1 MKKAITTP
9 KTKISSRILDS
20 NSTSSRTS
28 NLSKPKLITK
38 TTSTPIV
45 ARSTKTVPLK
55 PTQSLHSTGSLT
67 SQNKPIIKGTKTSSR
82 DVTSKR
88 VTKEQFFPKK
98 YPYSSYLHETSTEND
113 KKNIESPKQSTNKSS
128 SKPILSK
135 SKEVEQTKSPIP
147 KLSRERTMTRIL
159 SPSEVKVIK
168 NMVEKVD
175 INSENRPRTATIRK
189 HVEPEIDIVVNEPSS
204 SQLNSLTAEEVDQ
217 HEENYEDDFDSYESD
232 FEVCSSSSS
241 TTNSITTPST
251 TSNEADSISTSDNSD
266 NEIITEL
273 APKRTNSAS
282 TDDERKMDSG
292 NYDLPDMKHKQ
303 ILDNIKEAIERENS
317 NLNMAKINNKD
328 AEIVNSLASLSDEGF
343 EDGMKFISNNGFV
356 NFFDAKVK
364 QQKKKITS
372 KSKKR
377 GEDLMNMIRLNSV
390 SFSLFDMEAI
400 SYEEFMKSYGRTGT
414 MQISSQTGDD
424 DLDEEIQ
431 TDVIEM
437 KNQSTQ
443 FPIRF
448 STVEDDLCVREHLNS
463 NKEIEWQKNKQI
475 NSKKL
480 TTFLNTQGKIVLHLL
495 EQKET
500 KFQQRL
506 KRNTSE
512 IAFSEGYLSVN
523 YENVSF
529 LNSRTVSFMAYSK
542 QNQLLTIHKGNI
554 QIFMNQEEQ
563 LLSRPTI
570 CIWDMFDLNYP
581 QYILVSSGEITRAC
595 FDCYHGYLIFASI
608 SDG

>member
-1 MKKAITTP
+1 MKKSITTP
-9 KTKISSRILDS
+9 KTKTSSRISDL
-20 NSTSSRTS
+20 NSTSSRIN

-38 TTSTPIV
+38 TTSTPTV
-45 ARSTKTVPLK
+45 AKSTKPIPLK
-55 PTQSLHSTGSLT
+55 PTQSLPSTLT
-67 SQNKPIIKGTKTSSR
+67 SQNKPVVKGTKTSSR

-98 YPYSSYLHETSTEND
+98 YPYSSYLHETNTENEN
-113 KKNIESPKQSTNKSS
+113 KNIESPKQSTNRLP
-128 SKPILSK
+128 SKPVSSNSK
-135 SKEVEQTKSPIP
+135 KVEQNKSPIP

-168 NMVEKVD
+168 NMVEKAD
-175 INSENRPRTATIRK
+175 TNSEDRPRTATIKK
-189 HVEPEIDIVVNEPSS
+189 HDEPEIEIVVHEPSS
-204 SQLNSLTAEEVDQ
+204 SQLNSLTAEVVDQ
-217 HEENYEDDFDSYESD
+217 QEENYEDDFESYESD
-232 FEVCSSSSS
+232 FEVYSSSSS

-251 TSNEADSISTSDNSD
+251 SSNEDDSISTSDSSD
-266 NEIITEL
+266 NERITEL

-317 NLNMAKINNKD
+317 NLNMGKNNNKNV
-328 AEIVNSLASLSDEGF
+328 ETVNSLASLSDEGF

-364 QQKKKITS
+364 QQKKKLTS

-377 GEDLMNMIRLNSV
+377 GDDLMNMIRLNSA

-424 DLDEEIQ
+424 DLDEEVQ
-431 TDVIEM
+431 TDIIEM

-448 STVEDDLCVREHLNS
+448 STDEDDVCFREHLNS
-463 NKEIEWQKNKQI
+463 NEEVELQKNKQV

-480 TTFLNTQGKIVLHLL
+480 ITFLETQGKIVLHLL

-500 KFQQRL
+500 KFQQLL
-506 KRNTSE
+506 KQNTSD
-512 IAFSEGYLSVN
+512 IPFSEGYLLVN

-529 LNSRTVSFMAYSK
+529 LNSRTVSFMTYSK
-542 QNQLLTIHKGNI
+542 QNQLLTIHKGNV

-570 CIWDMFDLNYP
+570 CIWDIFNLNYP
-581 QYILVSSGEITRAC
+581 QYILVSSGEITMAC
-595 FDCYHGYLIFASI
+595 FDCYHGYLIFGSI